1 MRVCERSVRVIGRL
15 ATIAFI
21 GTLCCFARY
30 PRTTSRIVE
39 MKSYRPRTRPSRASR
54 QARASRAED
63 PRHSGTPV
71 SQAKSGPTP
80 TPPRRSIRRSSQ
92 QTTSRASRSRR
103 KPTRRSPTSD
113 AKRDQEKQDTPSRR
127 STRSRA
133 NMTPLGRI
141 DERKRN
147 SNASDAD
154 LTLARR
160 RDGGGPEGFAEGKV
174 VDPRPASPTWI
185 GPTRIEGASRG
196 NLHAPFEY
204 GPRQRLLS

>member
-63 PRHSGTPV
+63 PRHSPRHPPV

-80 TPPRRSIRRSSQ
+80 TPAAPLDP
-92 QTTSRASRSRR
+92 
-103 KPTRRSPTSD
+103 K
-113 AKRDQEKQDTPSRR
+113 KF
-127 STRSRA
+127 A
-133 NMTPLGRI
+133 NKN
-141 DERKRN
+141 D
-147 SNASDAD
+147 
-154 LTLARR
+154 
-160 RDGGGPEGFAEGKV
+160 FAC
-174 VDPRPASPTWI
+174 
-185 GPTRIEGASRG
+185 
-196 NLHAPFEY
+196 
-204 GPRQRLLS
+204 